1 LASQVLTAPEAFT
14 AVAIPVAVAII
25 FSSTP
30 GLRNWRQLRRAEF
43 IRTYR
48 WPPGLLKRLEQHHP
62 GLTRK
67 DSALVSRGQRQ
78 FFIAYL
84 MSGRRYVSMPSQ
96 IVDDLWHEF
105 ILYTRDYDSFC
116 RRAFGGLLHHT
127 PAAALTPQRGNSNEG
142 LRRVWWYSCK
152 YENINP
158 AVPSR
163 LPLLF
168 ALDAKL
174 HVPNGFFY
182 QPDCDGLRSKG
193 LWSGGHCG
201 GDFSNDT
208 IDGSLDGYGEIV
220 WRGGHG
226 GESGCGGG
234 DGGGHGGGHG
244 CGGGGHGGCGGGS
257 CGGGGH

>member
-1 LASQVLTAPEAFT
+1 LASQASTAPEAI
-14 AVAIPVAVAII
+14 AIVAILVAIAII

-30 GLRNWRQLRRAEF
+30 WLRHWRQLRRAEF

-48 WPPGLLKRLEQHHP
+48 WPRGLLKRLEQHHP

-67 DSALVSRGQRQ
+67 DSALVSRGLRQ

-84 MSGRRYVSMPSQ
+84 MGGRRYVSMPSQ
-96 IVDDLWHEF
+96 VVDDLWHEF
-105 ILYTRDYDSFC
+105 ILYTREYESFC
-116 RRAFGGLLHHT
+116 RHAFGSFLHHT
-127 PAAALTPQRGNSNEG
+127 PAAALSPQRGNSNEG

-168 ALDAKL
+168 ALDGKL
-174 HVPNGFFY
+174 NVENGFIY
-182 QPDCDGLRSKG
+182 HADCEFLRKAG
-193 LWSGGHCG
+193 VVGIQHCG
-201 GDFSNDT
+201 ADFSSDA

-226 GESGCGGG
+226 SASGCGGG
-234 DGGGHGGGHG
+234 DGGGHG
-244 CGGGGHGGCGGGS
+244 CGGGGDGGCGGGS